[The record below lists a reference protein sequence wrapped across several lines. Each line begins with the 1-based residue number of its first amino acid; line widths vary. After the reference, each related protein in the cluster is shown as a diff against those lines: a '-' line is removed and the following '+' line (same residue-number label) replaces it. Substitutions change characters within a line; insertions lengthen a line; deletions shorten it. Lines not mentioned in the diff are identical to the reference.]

1 MPLETRNK
9 DGRSALPEELVSSVE
24 CYIRKNYVEH
34 DGYEKYS
41 IRKSDSKINIKVRD
55 LVLYESQSNQAEETK
70 PRLRKKRSLQNL
82 VGHLDETFSQILL
95 RMIDEKGF
103 KDSEVYKRANIDR
116 RLFSKIR
123 SDAGYSPSKHT
134 ALALAIALKLNL
146 DDTKD
151 LLLRAGFALS
161 NSSKFD
167 VIVQYF
173 IEEENFDLF
182 ELNEVLFHFGEKT
195 I

>member
-9 DGRSALPEELVSSVE
+9 NGRSVLPEELVSSVE
-24 CYIRKNYVEH
+24 RYIRENYVET
-34 DGYEKYS
+34 DSFEKYS
-41 IRKSDSKINIKVRD
+41 IRKLERQTKPIIQELDYNKKYLS
-55 LVLYESQSNQAEETK
+55 ETK
-70 PRLRKKRSLQNL
+70 EIKPRERKKRRLENL
-82 VGHLDETFSQILL
+82 VGHLDETFTQALL
-95 RMIDEKGF
+95 RVIDEKGL
-103 KDSEVYKRANIDR
+103 KDSEVYKRANMDR

-134 ALALAIALKLNL
+134 ALSLAIALKLNL

-173 IEEENFDLF
+173 IEEENFDIF

>member
-9 DGRSALPEELVSSVE
+9 NGRAALPEELVSSVE
-24 CYIRKNYVEH
+24 RYIRENYIEH

-41 IRKSDSKINIKVRD
+41 VRKPDNKTNVKVRD
-55 LVLYESQSNQAEETK
+55 LMLYESHTKQAEGAK
-70 PRLRKKRSLQNL
+70 PRLREKRSLQNL

-95 RMIDEKGF
+95 RMIDEKGY
-103 KDSEVYKRANIDR
+103 KDSEVYKRANMDR

-123 SDAGYSPSKHT
+123 SDAEYSPSKPT
-134 ALALAIALKLNL
+134 ALSLAMALKLNL